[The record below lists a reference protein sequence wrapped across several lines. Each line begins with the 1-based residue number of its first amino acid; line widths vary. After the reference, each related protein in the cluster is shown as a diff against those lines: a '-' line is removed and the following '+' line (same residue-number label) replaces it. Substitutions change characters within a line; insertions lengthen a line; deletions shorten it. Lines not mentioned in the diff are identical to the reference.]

1 MKLIKFYDQG
11 SSFFKV
17 SKKICKPF
25 FRRRDQWKPFELRDL
40 AVISYMSS
48 VLSKDSSL
56 SLETPYGVPWSN
68 IAINICRKGVPK
80 QEWMSAINATI
91 VGLAHADLSEVHRGF
106 KEITIIFI
114 LYILLWNACHNSWWI
129 ISGQERW
136 RGWALFL
143 WHHPCLPLYRVWY
156 VFPGGIVKVKT
167 KT

>member
-11 SSFFKV
+11 SRFYKV

-40 AVISYMSS
+40 TVISYMSS

-114 LYILLWNACHNSWWI
+114 LYILL
-129 ISGQERW
+129 
-136 RGWALFL
+136 
-143 WHHPCLPLYRVWY
+143 
-156 VFPGGIVKVKT
+156 
-167 KT
+167 